1 MLGSRVNGSV
11 DYECACA
18 VNQMQ
23 MRAEQ
28 CGAGQ
33 DVGCACCPGRVMPLG
48 WAHRASDRGL
58 LGLVLRQLPLLP
70 GPPWTSTSSHP
81 APPAWPSSVRSTKPG
96 VCEIYSLAQT
106 YKPYK
111 ETHGTEA
118 KPDFVNSQQA
128 FDCTATNAAVCLKMI
143 HCSKTALHNCSHT
156 SGHLLCDFHSH
167 TQAVSGQHIT
177 SR

>member
-58 LGLVLRQLPLLP
+58 LGLILLQLPLPHRPVLL
-70 GPPWTSTSSHP
+70 GPQLLRILH
-81 APPAWPSSVRSTKPG
+81 R
-96 VCEIYSLAQT
+96 Q
-106 YKPYK
+106 
-111 ETHGTEA
+111 HG
-118 KPDFVNSQQA
+118 
-128 FDCTATNAAVCLKMI
+128 L
-143 HCSKTALHNCSHT
+143 
-156 SGHLLCDFHSH
+156 HLLGLQSQVFAKY
-167 TQAVSGQHIT
+167 TP
-177 SR
+177 